1 LSEGMKKASMGGLIS
16 LAVLVIAGP
25 VFLSDYLLTMLII
38 AFHYAYL
45 AQSWNLIFGY
55 CGQLALGHSVFY
67 GIAGYLSTKLFMVA
81 HVTPYLGGV
90 IGGLVAALFAFPLGV
105 ILFRSKLKGLSL
117 AIVTIASAEIFIA
130 LFNNWEYIGGSA
142 GIYLPL
148 KDAPSHFMFISRLP
162 YYYIALFMVIAMMFV
177 TVLIERSKLGYRAI
191 AVRENEETAEASGI
205 NSFRIKLTFFV
216 VSAFLTGLGGTFYAQ
231 FMLYIVPD
239 IMFGI
244 PNLVLLPMLGVV
256 VGGRGTIFGPIIGS
270 LVFSILG
277 EVLRGIPFLHG
288 PRVSALTLLF
298 YGLVLTIVSIRYSAG
313 LMGFI
318 GHLKK
323 RPFGFTKRLKG
334 L

>member
-1 LSEGMKKASMGGLIS
+1 MKKASIGGLIS
-16 LAVLVIAGP
+16 LAALMIAGP
-25 VFLSDYLLTMLII
+25 MFLSDYLLTMLII
-38 AFHYAYL
+38 AFHYVYL

-67 GIAGYLSTKLFMVA
+67 GIAGYFSTKLFMVA
-81 HVTPYLGGV
+81 HVTPYVGGV
-90 IGGLVAALFAFPLGV
+90 LGSLVAALFSLPLGV

-130 LFNNWEYIGGSA
+130 VFNNWEYVGGSA

-148 KDAPSHFMFISRLP
+148 KDAPADFMFISRLP
-162 YYYIALFMVIAMMFV
+162 YYYIALFMVVCMVVV
-177 TVLIERSKLGYRAI
+177 TLLIERSKLGNRAI

-205 NSFRIKLTFFV
+205 DSFRIKLIFFV
-216 VSAFLTGLGGTFYAQ
+216 MTAFLTALGGTFYAQ

-256 VGGRGTIFGPIIGS
+256 VGGRGTILGPVIGS
-270 LVFSILG
+270 LMFSLLG

-288 PRVSALTLLF
+288 PRVSALTLMF
-298 YGLVLTIVSIRYSAG
+298 YGLVLAVFSIRYPAG
-313 LMGFI
+313 LMGLI
-318 GHLKK
+318 DHLRK
-323 RPFGFTKRLKG
+323 RPMG
-334 L
+334 LRRS

>member
-1 LSEGMKKASMGGLIS
+1 MTKTSVQGLI
-16 LAVLVIAGP
+16 LLTVLVIAGP

-38 AFHYAYL
+38 AFHYVYL

-67 GIAGYLSTKLFMVA
+67 GIAGYLSTKLLMDA
-81 HVTPYLGGV
+81 HVTPYVGGV
-90 IGGLVAALFAFPLGV
+90 LGGLVSALVAIPLGV

-130 LFNNWEYIGGSA
+130 LFNNWDYVGGSA

-148 KDAPSHFMFISRLP
+148 KNAPLDFMFISRLP
-162 YYYIALFMVIAMMFV
+162 YYYIALWMVVGMIFL
-177 TVLIERSKLGYRAI
+177 TLLTERSKLGHRAV
-191 AVRENEETAEASGI
+191 AVRENEEAAEASGI
-205 NSFRIKLTFFV
+205 DSFWIKLTFFII
-216 VSAFLTGLGGTFYAQ
+216 SAFLTALGGTFYAQ

-256 VGGRGTIFGPIIGS
+256 VGGRGTIFGPVMGS
-270 LVFSILG
+270 LMFSILG

-288 PRVSALTLLF
+288 PRVSALTLMC
-298 YGLVLTIVSIRYSAG
+298 YGLVLTIVSIRYPAG
-313 LMGFI
+313 LMGLI
-318 GHLKK
+318 SHLKWRSSAVRK
-323 RPFGFTKRLKG
+323 A
-334 L
+334 